1 MSSIRGIVK
10 DIIIVATCVAVIWIG
25 LTAYFGAQNPFYVVS
40 SGSMYPELAMH
51 DIIVISGYALF
62 EDVKIGDIIVFD
74 RPKDHDKVIVH
85 RVVAVVD
92 DDPLTLRTKGDNNQ
106 NSIVGTDYPIT
117 EEEYKGTVVE
127 IGDHFGTGQTHVI
140 PQIGYITKILQ
151 PPINYII
158 IVVIIG
164 IMIIREIVKRQ
175 KKALVKQAK
184 TESVIKRLPF
194 VKPEKTPSHRIK
206 RYHNEP
212 KYKEWFDK
220 MRGLKPIYE
229 VLGITL
235 LEYKEIQNDLLKE
248 KESQEKKSTEK
259 LGEEKP
265 KHDIDSLLDELKRD
279 AEKTKIDNN

>member
-51 DIIVISGYALF
+51 DIIVISGHALF

-117 EEEYKGTVVE
+117 EEEYIGTVVY
-127 IGDHFGTGQTHVI
+127 VI
-140 PQIGYITKILQ
+140 PQVGYITKILQ

-164 IMIIREIVKRQ
+164 IMIIRQITKSK
-175 KKALVKQAK
+175 KKALLEKVKA
-184 TESVIKRLPF
+184 ESEIKDFNESQPNGKIDQLPMDAEYIESKDF
-194 VKPEKTPSHRIK
+194 TTQEKKPT
-206 RYHNEP
+206 
-212 KYKEWFDK
+212 DK
-220 MRGLKPIYE
+220 LDEENTKSE
-229 VLGITL
+229 GIPEFFL
-235 LEYKEIQNDLLKE
+235 DKE
-248 KESQEKKSTEK
+248 KESEEKK
-259 LGEEKP
+259 
-265 KHDIDSLLDELKRD
+265 
-279 AEKTKIDNN
+279 

>member
-10 DIIIVATCVAVIWIG
+10 DIIIVATCVAVVWIG

-51 DIIVISGYALF
+51 DIIVISGHALF

-117 EEEYKGTVVE
+117 EEEYKGTV
-127 IGDHFGTGQTHVI
+127 IHVI
-140 PQIGYITKILQ
+140 PQVGYITKILQ

-164 IMIIREIVKRQ
+164 IMIIRQIAKNKAGKHYEQVK
-175 KKALVKQAK
+175 A
-184 TESVIKRLPF
+184 E
-194 VKPEKTPSHRIK
+194 PEKIEADLSWLD
-206 RYHNEP
+206 N
-212 KYKEWFDK
+212 YKNASKDF
-220 MRGLKPIYE
+220 
-229 VLGITL
+229 TT
-235 LEYKEIQNDLLKE
+235 
-248 KESQEKKSTEK
+248 QEKKSTEK
-259 LGEEKP
+259 PEENTKSEGIPEFFLDREKESEEK
-265 KHDIDSLLDELKRD
+265 K
-279 AEKTKIDNN
+279 

>member
-51 DIIVISGYALF
+51 DIIVISGHALF
-62 EDVKIGDIIVFD
+62 EDVRIGDIIVFD

-117 EEEYKGTVVE
+117 EEEYKGTV
-127 IGDHFGTGQTHVI
+127 IHVI
-140 PQIGYITKILQ
+140 PQVGYITKILQ

-164 IMIIREIVKRQ
+164 IMIIRQIAKNKAGKHYEQVK
-175 KKALVKQAK
+175 A
-184 TESVIKRLPF
+184 E
-194 VKPEKTPSHRIK
+194 PEKIEADLSWLD
-206 RYHNEP
+206 N
-212 KYKEWFDK
+212 YKNASKDF
-220 MRGLKPIYE
+220 
-229 VLGITL
+229 TT
-235 LEYKEIQNDLLKE
+235 
-248 KESQEKKSTEK
+248 QEKKSTEK
-259 LGEEKP
+259 PEENTKSEGIPEFFLDREKESEEK
-265 KHDIDSLLDELKRD
+265 K
-279 AEKTKIDNN
+279 

>member
-51 DIIVISGYALF
+51 DIIVISGHALF

-117 EEEYKGTVVE
+117 EEEYKGTV
-127 IGDHFGTGQTHVI
+127 IHVI
-140 PQIGYITKILQ
+140 PQVGYITKILQ
-151 PPINYII
+151 PPINYIVI
-158 IVVIIG
+158 AVIIG
-164 IMIIREIVKRQ
+164 IMIIRSYFSNLYKKVESIESEIKDHGKSQ
-175 KKALVKQAK
+175 
-184 TESVIKRLPF
+184 PN
-194 VKPEKTPSHRIK
+194 EKMDVDLSWLD
-206 RYHNEP
+206 N
-212 KYKEWFDK
+212 YKNASKDF
-220 MRGLKPIYE
+220 
-229 VLGITL
+229 TT
-235 LEYKEIQNDLLKE
+235 
-248 KESQEKKSTEK
+248 QEKKSPEK
-259 LGEEKP
+259 PEENTKSEGIPEFFLDREKESEEK
-265 KHDIDSLLDELKRD
+265 K
-279 AEKTKIDNN
+279 

>member
-51 DIIVISGYALF
+51 DIIVISGHALF
-62 EDVKIGDIIVFD
+62 EDVRIGDIIVFD

-117 EEEYKGTVVE
+117 EEEYKGTV
-127 IGDHFGTGQTHVI
+127 IHVI
-140 PQIGYITKILQ
+140 PQVGYITKILQ

-158 IVVIIG
+158 IAVIIG
-164 IMIIREIVKRQ
+164 IMIIRKYFSNLHKKVESIESEIKDNN
-175 KKALVKQAK
+175 
-184 TESVIKRLPF
+184 ESQPN
-194 VKPEKTPSHRIK
+194 EKIDGDLSWLD
-206 RYHNEP
+206 N
-212 KYKEWFDK
+212 YKNASKDF
-220 MRGLKPIYE
+220 
-229 VLGITL
+229 TT
-235 LEYKEIQNDLLKE
+235 
-248 KESQEKKSTEK
+248 QEKKSTEK
-259 LGEEKP
+259 PEENTKSEGIPEFFLDREKESEEK
-265 KHDIDSLLDELKRD
+265 K
-279 AEKTKIDNN
+279 